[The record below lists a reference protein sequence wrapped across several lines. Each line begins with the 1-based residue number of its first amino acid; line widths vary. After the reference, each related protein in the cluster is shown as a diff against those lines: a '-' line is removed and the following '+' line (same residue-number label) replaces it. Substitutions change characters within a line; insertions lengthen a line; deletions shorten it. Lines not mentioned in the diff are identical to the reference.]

1 MTTNFDIYNASAGSG
16 KTFTLTSRVLTSIVK
31 SKEDD
36 SFKNILAL
44 TFTNKAADEM
54 KNRILAGLKE
64 FTDLKNTKNPS
75 NPQNTQK
82 NTKNPNKFQKI

>member
-16 KTFTLTSRVLTSIVK
+16 KTFTLTSRVLTSIIK

-64 FTDLKNTKNPS
+64 FADLKNTKNRSDLFRKVQDETGLPA
-75 NPQNTQK
+75 
-82 NTKNPNKFQKI
+82 